1 MLNHHV
7 LIKMGYVSHVEYL
20 SESISSDFVLESDRL
35 LPFPVKVTDD
45 LIIFEKNR
53 NHYAITNHPTKDL

>member
-1 MLNHHV
+1 
-7 LIKMGYVSHVEYL
+7 MGYVSDMEDL
-20 SESISSDFVLESDRL
+20 LESISSDFVLESDRL